1 MKLKGNK
8 IWVLLIVLVS
18 LSLSAQAAVKLP
30 RLVSN
35 GMVLQRNVPIKIW
48 GWADSEE
55 KVKVEFKGE
64 NYSTKA
70 DKHGEWA
77 VELPAT
83 SAGGPYSLKV
93 NEVELT
99 DILIGDV
106 WLCSGQS
113 NMELPIRRVMDLYK
127 DEISQVNNPQIRLFK
142 VPMRYTFTE
151 ANTDYEG
158 GDWKTA
164 TAENILDF
172 SAVAYFFAA
181 DLYQKYQMPIG
192 LISSAVG
199 GSPAEAWL
207 SETSLKKYPNY
218 WQRAQECRSA
228 AFVDSVKSTDQNRRR
243 DWHNELNRKDTGV
256 DHWSKGDVEVS
267 DWAEFSLPGYWRDQN
282 IDFKN
287 GSVWFCKE
295 FELAEQLTGEDA
307 VLRLG
312 CIIDADSAFVNGT
325 FVGTVSYQYPPRI
338 YKVPASVLK
347 PGKNQL
353 MVRLISQGGRG
364 GFVPDKPYALRFPN
378 DTVDLTGQWHY
389 RIGAE
394 MPQLNSQTFFQYAP
408 GGLYN
413 GMISPALNYRLK
425 GVIWYQGESNTD
437 RAGEYRQLFG
447 DLIQDWRTQFQRPE
461 LPFLFVQLANLGEP
475 QKIPAESNWADLR
488 DAQRRTLELPQTGM
502 AVIFDIGEWNDI
514 HPLNKKEVGHR
525 LSLQAQYVA
534 YGDST
539 VVYSGPLYHSMD
551 IADGSIV
558 LTFSSTGSGLVTNNL
573 LQGFQIA
580 GENGRFE
587 WAHAVVLD
595 KNTVKVWNENV
606 AHPTTVRYGWQDNP
620 ADTNL
625 KNKEGLPASPFT
637 TNNN

>member
-18 LSLSAQAAVKLP
+18 LSLSTQAAVTLP

-35 GMVLQRNVPIKIW
+35 GMVLQREEPIKIW
-48 GWADSEE
+48 GWADVGER
-55 KVKVEFKGE
+55 VNVEFRGE
-64 NYSTKA
+64 SYKTKA
-70 DKHGEWA
+70 DKQGDWS
-77 VELPAT
+77 VVLPAT
-83 SAGGPYSLKV
+83 AAGGPYTLKV
-93 NEVELT
+93 NEIELE

-113 NMELPIRRVMDLYK
+113 NMELPILRVMDLYK
-127 DEISQVNNPQIRLFK
+127 EEISKVNNAQIRLFK
-142 VPMRYTFTE
+142 VPMRYIFTD
-151 ANTDYEG
+151 ATTDYEG

-181 DLYQKYQMPIG
+181 DLYQKYRVPIG

-218 WQRAQECRSA
+218 WASAQQCRSA
-228 AFVDSVKSTDQNRRR
+228 AFVDSVKSADQNRIGE
-243 DWHNELNRKDTGV
+243 WHTELNQKDPGV
-256 DHWSKGDVEVS
+256 NRWSAGGVELAG
-267 DWAEFSLPGYWRDQN
+267 WPETSLPGYWSEQN

-295 FELAEQLTGEDA
+295 FELTDDLAAEDA

-312 CIIDADSAFVNGT
+312 RIIDADSAFVNGT
-325 FVGTVSYQYPPRI
+325 FVGTISYQYPPRI
-338 YKVPASVLK
+338 YQVPASVLK
-347 PGKNQL
+347 SGKNQL
-353 MVRLISQGGRG
+353 MVRVISQSGRG
-364 GFVPDKPYALRFPN
+364 GFMPDKPYALRFPN
-378 DTVDLTGQWHY
+378 DTIDLTGQWHY

-394 MPQLNSQTFFQYAP
+394 MPQLESQTFFQYTP
-408 GGLYN
+408 GGLYK
-413 GMISPALNYRLK
+413 GMINPALSYTLK

-437 RAGEYRQLFG
+437 RPGEYRQLFG
-447 DLIQDWRTQFQRPE
+447 DLIQDWRAQFHRPE

-475 QKIPAESNWADLR
+475 QKLPSESNWAELR
-488 DAQRRTLELPQTGM
+488 DAQRRTLELPKTEM
-502 AVIFDIGEWNDI
+502 AVICDIGEWNDI

-525 LSLQAQYVA
+525 LSLLAQSIA
-534 YGDST
+534 YGDSV
-539 VVYSGPLYHSMD
+539 VVYGGPLYQSMK
-551 IADGSIV
+551 IENGSIV
-558 LTFSSTGSGLVTNNL
+558 LTFTSVGSGLFTNSL

-580 GENGRFE
+580 PEDGRFE

-595 KNTVKVWNENV
+595 KNTVKVWSEKITN
-606 AHPTTVRYGWQDNP
+606 PRTVRYGWADNP
-620 ADTNL
+620 ADANL

-637 TNNN
+637 TNNE